1 MLVGLFSAFMI
12 IFTCCTF
19 ILYIKFLVFNLQL
32 PGNKIFGL
40 AKFFLGIGIP
50 GNAKDLYN
58 QIDAL
63 ACLESNR

>member
-1 MLVGLFSAFMI
+1 MLLGLFII
-12 IFTCCTF
+12 IFFCALIPF
-19 ILYIKFLVFNLQL
+19 IAFGSNLQV
-32 PGNKIFGL
+32 PADKILGL